1 MKKYICGVVTGVV
14 IASIIGVGVAGI
26 WDNISVLRND
36 INVVVNGENVSADN
50 FLYQD
55 TTYLHAPRR
64 KRSTR

>member
-14 IASIIGVGVAGI
+14 IASIIGVGAAGI

-50 FLYQD
+50 FISRHNLSA
-55 TTYLHAPRR
+55 APRR